1 MVYELR
7 RNTVAIDKKEDIKPG
22 CTLNI
27 DERFVLSPCILKTFD
42 KKRRCIRCIKRFQI
56 HVL

>member
-7 RNTVAIDKKEDIKPG
+7 KNTVAIDKKEDIKTG

-27 DERFVLSPCILKTFD
+27 DERFALSPRILKTFD
-42 KKRRCIRCIKRFQI
+42 KKKM
-56 HVL
+56 H